1 MFQLIVMILF
11 VSGFTVAQEKQLLC
25 RSDDLDIFYSSCS
38 PGTSTFFFTVK
49 PCSLKVSVWM
59 GFMFWIPKFDI
70 TVLTSYTSLWYGGVN
85 SLKWKSVICKGVDD
99 GYSFCG
105 ALKGETINTTV
116 RISGAQP
123 TYDQGEYTFVFK
135 AFSGY
140 YKDLALCMNYTFII
154 KEKLY
159 G

>member
-1 MFQLIVMILF
+1 MCGKLPTAVETENTPFLGN
-11 VSGFTVAQEKQLLC
+11 SAATTDSTEATG
-25 RSDDLDIFYSSCS
+25 

-70 TVLTSYTSLWYGGVN
+70 TILTSYTSLWYGGVN